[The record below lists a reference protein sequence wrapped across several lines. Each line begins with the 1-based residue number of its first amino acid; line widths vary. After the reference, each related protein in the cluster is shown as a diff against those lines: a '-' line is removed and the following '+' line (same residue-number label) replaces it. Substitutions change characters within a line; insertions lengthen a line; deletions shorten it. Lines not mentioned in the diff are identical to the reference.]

1 MAIGIV
7 VLGIVVSIGI
17 TIVTNVRD
25 SGLTRLSTVQTANE
39 SISVKD
45 TGTTLANTWGQSVAQ
60 VYNATN
66 GAKVALGNYTT
77 SINPGTGY
85 ITITN
90 STQNCA
96 AGYCVQPWK
105 VTYTW
110 YNTSS
115 PDWQSADKAAAGLGE
130 YGNWFKI
137 IVIVG
142 VAAVIL
148 SLIFMAFGKKGS
160 SGQAY

>member
-1 MAIGIV
+1 MAVGIV

-25 SGLTRLSTVQTANE
+25 TRTTSLSTVQTGNE
-39 SISVKD
+39 SITVKD
-45 TGTTLANTWGQSVAQ
+45 TGSILTNTWGQGVNT
-60 VYNATN
+60 VYNASN
-66 GAKVALGNYTT
+66 GAQIASGNFSY
-77 SINPGTGY
+77 SVNGFGQIVIN
-85 ITITN
+85 N
-90 STQNCA
+90 ATQNCA
-96 AGYCVQPWK
+96 SGYCVQPWK

-110 YNTSS
+110 YNTSRA
-115 PDWQSADKAAAGLGE
+115 DWDVANKSALGLSE

-148 SLIFMAFGKKGS
+148 SLIFMAFGRKGS